1 MTTEYLTLKQAMQ
14 YMGFNSYDS
23 LRKAVRSGLPVV
35 KFSGSKRI
43 SKTAIDEFMKAHTV
57 VTKGEVNHETTI

>member
-1 MTTEYLTLKQAMQ
+1 MTTDYLTLKQAMQ
-14 YMGFNSYDS
+14 YMGFKSYDS
-23 LRKAVRSGLPVV
+23 LRKVVKDGLPVV

-57 VTKGEVNHETTI
+57 VAKEKK

>member
-1 MTTEYLTLKQAMQ
+1 MTTEYLSFKQAMH

-23 LRKAVRSGLPVV
+23 LRKAVKDGLPVIQ
-35 KFSGSKRI
+35 FNRSKRI

-57 VTKGEVNHETTI
+57 IAKEK

>member
-1 MTTEYLTLKQAMQ
+1 MTTEYLSFKQAMH

-23 LRKAVRSGLPVV
+23 LRKAVKDGLPVIQ
-35 KFSGSKRI
+35 FNRSKRI

-57 VTKGEVNHETTI
+57 IAKERR